1 MSVESHGFEDWE
13 SLAFKKV
20 GVLRGLADARSE
32 TEIAATEGVEYNTIR
47 GHVEQ
52 LKDILGIRDVKEMGR
67 WWRRHARDWHR
78 WCAAQAGLE
87 EEETVRTVG

>member
-20 GVLRGLADARSE
+20 RVLRGLADARPE

-52 LKDILGIRDVKEMGR
+52 LKDILGIRDAKEMGR